1 MSTGIDV
8 GGEEREEQRHM
19 HGRANLP
26 SSHGAVAVY
35 NGIALLSGSKGPLR
49 YTGQKYA
56 FSFQCPRHH
65 VTDPQFPM
73 QAGTLILSYSRAE
86 RRAGVVCS
94 DGRQQA
100 RKYVRDLRGHGK
112 KAKSEEFM
120 IMNICGGR
128 KRQVVSG
135 FGEVTRA
142 KHTDRADVA
151 SRPSPFRPFIGD
163 PNSKTVSF
171 SPRDGCRR

>member
-1 MSTGIDV
+1 
-8 GGEEREEQRHM
+8 
-19 HGRANLP
+19 
-26 SSHGAVAVY
+26 
-35 NGIALLSGSKGPLR
+35 
-49 YTGQKYA
+49 
-56 FSFQCPRHH
+56 
-65 VTDPQFPM
+65 M

-128 KRQVVSG
+128 KGQVVSG
-135 FGEVTRA
+135 FGEVTHRA
-142 KHTDRADVA
+142 SRRRVA
-151 SRPSPFRPFIGD
+151 SLSVPPLY
-163 PNSKTVSF
+163 
-171 SPRDGCRR
+171 RRSQ